1 MICRLLKVFFF
12 RVALTCCGEGE
23 KETGNVD
30 VQVLHKVEYKLFL
43 KAFAIFLD
51 VRQAKK
57 TNVINDSILN
67 F

>member
-1 MICRLLKVFFF
+1 MICRILKVFFF
-12 RVALTCCGEGE
+12 RLALTCCGEGE

-51 VRQAKK
+51 VR
-57 TNVINDSILN
+57 
-67 F
+67 